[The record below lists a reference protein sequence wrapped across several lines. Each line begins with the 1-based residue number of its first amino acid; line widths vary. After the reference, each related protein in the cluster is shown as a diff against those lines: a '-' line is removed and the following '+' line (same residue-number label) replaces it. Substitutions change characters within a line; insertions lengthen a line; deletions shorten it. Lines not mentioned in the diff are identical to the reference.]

1 MRRCF
6 VSLAS
11 PIHDKVLVNNVIGRI
26 LSKINSGVELEL
38 VNKGLITDKQKISLL
53 LAECDIII
61 GLVVTGGSEELII
74 ETSALRKPTI
84 FIAHPTMNSLPA
96 LLEAKPLAEELNSK
110 VWSIYLDVEKNPE
123 TISRLAKT
131 IRGIEVALSLYNY
144 NLGLIGGISPWLV
157 YSRIDPITAKK
168 KLGINIVEVPLE
180 EIYKTYNI
188 TSEEQVI
195 NLMEKVKGNAEK
207 IEVNN
212 KRIID
217 ALKLYM
223 ALRNVIKEK
232 NLNAITIK
240 CFDIIFS
247 LDTTACL
254 PLSMLNSEGIVAGCE
269 GDVPSAIAMIVL
281 NKLSNKPVF
290 MGNPSKIEGNKLMIA
305 HCTAP
310 MSIGSYILR
319 THFETGRG
327 VGIAVNY
334 PEKSPVTLLRFSP
347 SLDRMRVLR
356 GLIVKGEPESN
367 MHCRTQV
374 TIELNVEASILLE
387 KSMGNHYALVI
398 GDYAEELK
406 SFAKTT
412 GIYAEIL

>member
-26 LSKINSGVELEL
+26 LSKINSGVKLGL
-38 VNKGLITDKQKISLL
+38 VDKGLITDKQKISLQL
-53 LAECDIII
+53 TECDIII

-74 ETSALRKPTI
+74 EASALRKPTI

-96 LLEAKPLAEELNSK
+96 LLEAKPLAEELNNK
-110 VWSIYLDVEKNPE
+110 VWSIYFDVEKTSKVMN
-123 TISRLAKT
+123 RLAKI

-180 EIYKTYNI
+180 EMYRVYTTIGK
-188 TSEEQVI
+188 EQVI
-195 NLMEKVKGNAEK
+195 DLMERVKGNAEK

-217 ALKLYM
+217 ALKLYIT
-223 ALRNVIKEK
+223 LRNIIKEK

-254 PLSMLNSEGIVAGCE
+254 PLSILNSEGIVAGCE

-310 MSIGSYILR
+310 MSIGNYILR

-327 VGIAVNY
+327 VGIAVKY

-374 TIELNVEASILLE
+374 TIELNVEASMLLE

>member
-1 MRRCF
+1 MKRCF

-11 PIHDKVLVNNVIGRI
+11 PIHDKVLVNNVIGEI
-26 LSKINSGVELEL
+26 FSKINSGVELEI
-38 VNKGLITDKQKISLL
+38 VNKGLITNKQDISLQ
-53 LAECDIII
+53 LADCGIII
-61 GLVVTGGSEELII
+61 GLIVTGGSEELII
-74 ETSALRKPTI
+74 ETSALGKPTI

-96 LLEAKPLAEELNSK
+96 LLEAKPLAEELNNK
-110 VWSIYLDVEKNPE
+110 VWSIYLDVEKNPK
-123 TISRLAKT
+123 TIGQLVKT
-131 IRGIEVALSLYNY
+131 IRGIEAALSLYNY

-157 YSRIDPITAKK
+157 YSRVNPITVKK

-180 EIYKTYNI
+180 EIYKVYNN

-195 NLMEKVKGNAEK
+195 DLMEKIKSDAK
-207 IEVNN
+207 RTEVNN

-217 ALKLYM
+217 ALKLYIS
-223 ALRNVIKEK
+223 LRNIIKER

-254 PLSMLNSEGIVAGCE
+254 PLSILNSEGIVAGCE

-310 MSIGSYILR
+310 MTIGNYVLK

-327 VGIAVNY
+327 VGIAVKY

-398 GDYAEELK
+398 GDYAKELK

-412 GIYAEIL
+412 GIHAEIL